1 MKKCLVTIGL
11 ICSFVWTTIPVHAQ
25 FEEYR
30 QLMSEIENLNNR
42 AEKLRKQGKYSAAE
56 PLYLQALELLA
67 EKDSVVQRIYG
78 ADIYNNI
85 GGMYV
90 GAGDFEQ
97 AESFLDKALKM
108 RKEIYGEK
116 SRKYAETLN
125 NLGMLYLY
133 CRDYQSARRYEEAA
147 NAIYGD
153 RDSTETRVVLLNN
166 LGLINRHIG
175 TPEDAQKYYFQA
187 YEMSINTLGFE
198 SEQTGS
204 ILNNLGELYR
214 ENELYEDADTCY
226 TLALEVR
233 EAVFGPHSPACAQV
247 YHNKGGMY
255 AELGDMERSLECV
268 MKAYAIRENTL
279 GEKHYL
285 TLKSKDA
292 IAALRYGFHQYDEA
306 ERLSSE
312 CSKIH
317 KEHFI
322 QTTLFLS
329 ERQRESFRG
338 TIQFLY
344 EVLYP
349 IVSYKDYP
357 LNPEAAAFAY
367 NNELFYNGLLLTSS
381 DAIRRSIYESGD
393 SSLVRQWNRLAYQR
407 QQIMMLEEKDDQSV
421 NPEQLR
427 EQAEAQEKELIRSS
441 AVYRQNIRQWNITWD
456 SVRAVLKP
464 KQVAI
469 EFMRA
474 SLNEDS
480 TMYCALLLRHDSDY
494 PELIPLFEEKQVTKL
509 LHTSTGDPA
518 KINKTYLFGLNGDT
532 LTRLIWG
539 NILPRIHK
547 GEEIYISPTH
557 LLHQI
562 AIEHLPYDET
572 HTMNEVYSIVRLS
585 STRELVLPEKPIP
598 HKKATLYGGI
608 DYKEQTDAT
617 MAFNMKRFARRDM
630 SASQRGTQRQLHGKA
645 VDPLKGTQAEVD
657 TIESILKGQRITVKV
672 YSDYS
677 ACEESVKALS
687 GKKQNI
693 LHFATH
699 GMYVDTLT
707 TNDPLERCILTF
719 AGVNRALRGDTVPEG
734 TDDGILTAKEI
745 SVLDFRE
752 ADIVVMSACETGLGD
767 VSGEGVFGLQRAFK
781 MAGAQTILMALW
793 QVDDKATQMLMTA
806 FYRYYSK
813 GISKREAF
821 RKAQQEVRNYTETK
835 TVPHYTDEMS
845 QEERMANQG
854 KIVAP
859 KTVTETITEKPY
871 EAPYF
876 WAGFILLD

>member
-153 RDSTETRVVLLNN
+153 RDSTETRIVLLNN

-233 EAVFGPHSPACAQV
+233 EAVFGPNSPACAQV

-357 LNPEAAAFAY
+357 LNHEAAAFAY

-474 SLNEDS
+474 PLNEDS

-509 LHTSTGDPA
+509 LHTSTYEPA
-518 KINKTYLFGLNGDT
+518 KINKTYTYEGNGKKLSD
-532 LTRLIWG
+532 LIWNPIKSYIQEG
-539 NILPRIHK
+539 DQIF
-547 GEEIYISPTH
+547 ISPTH
-557 LLHQI
+557 MLHQI
-562 AIEHLPYDET
+562 AIENLPYDSAR
-572 HTMNEVYSIVRLS
+572 TMSDVYQIARLS
-585 STRELVLPEKPIP
+585 STRELVLPKKQIP
-598 HKKATLYGGI
+598 HQQATLYGGI
-608 DYKEQTDAT
+608 LYDTLTTSMIEYNKVLYA
-617 MAFNMKRFARRDM
+617 KRGGAADN
-630 SASQRGTQRQLHGKA
+630 SSQRVYRIAPFNPLYDTQ
-645 VDPLKGTQAEVD
+645 DEVD
-657 TIESILKGQRITVKV
+657 AITPILEKQHIAVTI
-672 YSDYS
+672 YSDFS

-699 GMYVDTLT
+699 GMYMDTLT
-707 TNDPLERCILTF
+707 TNDPLERCLLAF
-719 AGVNRALRGDTVPEG
+719 AGVNRALRGESVDEG
-734 TDDGILTAKEI
+734 MDDGILTAKEI
-745 SVLDFRE
+745 SVLDFRD

-767 VSGEGVFGLQRAFK
+767 ISGEGVFGLQRAFK

-793 QVDDKATQMLMTA
+793 QVNDKATRILMTA
-806 FYRYYSK
+806 FYRNYSK
-813 GISKREAF
+813 GTMSKREAF
-821 RKAQQEVRNYTETK
+821 RMAQQEVRDYTETK
-835 TVPHYTDEMS
+835 TVPIEIMPA
-845 QEERMANQG
+845 QEEKMKSMG
-854 KIVAP
+854 KDLEPRIEY
-859 KTVTETITEKPY
+859 KTVTIQPY
-871 EAPYF
+871 ESPYY